1 MKRKENLCASSCSFT
16 GGSLKVMVL
25 WLLQGQS
32 HVCSRAGHTGPAGL
46 LLGAPSAAA
55 QVPSPKPQP
64 NELCGQTGL
73 RAGNALLFS
82 DRRLASKQDR
92 ACCRRGL
99 AGSHPSVRR
108 VTRHAKLGFPAPTL
122 QALASCKPRVSQKRT
137 LSMALDDTDS
147 INRHLGDVGGP
158 WPPVR
163 PRQCARSSARVL
175 CVWYLKLD
183 NIQGRAPNCGFLR
196 ARPGTCRP
204 DSLGPTPCL
213 RPPEGPHHSWKS

>member
-1 MKRKENLCASSCSFT
+1 MPRKNLCASSCSFT

-25 WLLQGQS
+25 WLLQGQG

-55 QVPSPKPQP
+55 KSQALIPSQMSYVDR
-64 NELCGQTGL
+64 LGRGQETLSSSQATEDWPANKTGPA
-73 RAGNALLFS
+73 AGGDWLVLT
-82 DRRLASKQDR
+82 Q
-92 ACCRRGL
+92 AC
-99 AGSHPSVRR
+99 RR
-108 VTRHAKLGFPAPTL
+108 VTRHAKLGFPAPAL
-122 QALASCKPRVSQKRT
+122 QTLASCKPWVSQKRT
-137 LSMALDDTDS
+137 LSMARGDTDS

-183 NIQGRAPNCGFLR
+183 NI
-196 ARPGTCRP
+196 
-204 DSLGPTPCL
+204 
-213 RPPEGPHHSWKS
+213 